1 MKISYTILPIWLFFI
16 GLTIFYN
23 CKYAANM
30 SGDIGRLG
38 KIAFGS
44 EYEIMMRQHYLKDT
58 LYRKIEDNSIL
69 SEDTFSIL
77 ITGDSFCRLGV
88 SGFNNYLASMPF
100 PHHVGN
106 YQGKHYN
113 PLQTGWDLLYNNII
127 DSIHVP
133 ILIIE
138 VVEREFMKRIERLSF
153 SDPNMAYP
161 ESQSSLTNTSPAS
174 EWSLLEAKNFLLLKL
189 GYNRS
194 ICKLRLSQKMFEHKS
209 ADELYFYKEDINSEM
224 NIPST
229 KSSIVKQKL
238 ERLFQESQKKG
249 IKLLLLIAADKYDVY
264 QPFIVNNPY
273 PSKTIN
279 EDLENL
285 MPSCPNIIYS
295 KKIIQPYLYK
305 GEKDMYLINDT
316 HWSYKSGKIIAENI
330 LNYL

>member
-1 MKISYTILPIWLFFI
+1 
-16 GLTIFYN
+16 
-23 CKYAANM
+23 
-30 SGDIGRLG
+30 
-38 KIAFGS
+38 
-44 EYEIMMRQHYLKDT
+44 
-58 LYRKIEDNSIL
+58 
-69 SEDTFSIL
+69 
-77 ITGDSFCRLGV
+77 
-88 SGFNNYLASMPF
+88 MPF
-100 PHHVGN
+100 PHYVGN

-161 ESQSSLTNTSPAS
+161 ESQSSHTTTSPAS

-194 ICKLRLSQKMFEHKS
+194 ICKLRLSQKMFEHKA

-229 KSSIVKQKL
+229 KSSFVKRKL

-249 IKLLLLIAADKYDVY
+249 IKLLLLIAADKYDIY

-279 EDLENL
+279 EDLESL